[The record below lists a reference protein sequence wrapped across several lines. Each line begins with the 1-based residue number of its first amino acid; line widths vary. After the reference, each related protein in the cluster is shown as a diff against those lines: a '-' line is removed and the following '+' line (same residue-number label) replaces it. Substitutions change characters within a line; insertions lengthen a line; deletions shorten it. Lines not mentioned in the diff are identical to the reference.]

1 MTDQVLAMMLTMVNQ
16 SLMCM
21 SSYIVT
27 IKWTR
32 YSPMYIF
39 ASDYALHCHADVCL
53 EPYPYMT
60 TSLSLDKFDFG
71 QDIIG
76 FLDILYWYDNFEE
89 QELC

>member
-1 MTDQVLAMMLTMVNQ
+1 MDKILFNG
-16 SLMCM
+16 
-21 SSYIVT
+21 Y
-27 IKWTR
+27 
-32 YSPMYIF
+32 F
-39 ASDYALHCHADVCL
+39 NDYALHCHTDVCL

-60 TSLSLDKFDFG
+60 TSLSLDKFEFG